1 LKKFFQARNFCSVFV
16 WVFYVGLSIQ
26 ISAERIDNFKYRTKG
41 FSMRQFNENFSDIP
55 LCRFGPGGDFVSYWP
70 KGSGESY
77 PELHENKLTK
87 IIERL
92 NRIISGIIQNQ
103 PDVQVNFCGTEA
115 TILQKMQDERKII
128 AKPTIKKQAHTPT
141 NPASLSDKKISG
153 QQFLFAD
160 DWGAGERAGH
170 KQKHD
175 IRAHRG
181 ASKKRVSFKWH
192 REGSLFGAELK
203 SA

>member
-1 LKKFFQARNFCSVFV
+1 
-16 WVFYVGLSIQ
+16 
-26 ISAERIDNFKYRTKG
+26 
-41 FSMRQFNENFSDIP
+41 MRQYDENFGDIP

-77 PELHENKLTK
+77 PESYENKLTK

-92 NRIISGIIQNQ
+92 SRIISGMIQSQ
-103 PDVQVNFCGTEA
+103 PDVQVTFSGTEA
-115 TILQKMQDERKII
+115 TILQKVQDERTII
-128 AKPTIKKQAHTPT
+128 AKATVKKQAHSAT
-141 NPASLSDKKISG
+141 NAASLSDKKVSG

-170 KQKHD
+170 KPKHNV
-175 IRAHRG
+175 RTHRR

-192 REGSLFGAELK
+192 RQGSLFGAELK

>member
-1 LKKFFQARNFCSVFV
+1 
-16 WVFYVGLSIQ
+16 
-26 ISAERIDNFKYRTKG
+26 
-41 FSMRQFNENFSDIP
+41 MRQYREDFGDIP

-77 PELHENKLTK
+77 PQSYESNLTK

-92 NRIISGIIQNQ
+92 SQIISGVIQSR
-103 PDVQVNFCGTEA
+103 PDVKVTFADAEA
-115 TILQKMQDERKII
+115 TILQKTQNERTII
-128 AKPTIKKQAHTPT
+128 AKPKNKKQSHSAT
-141 NPASLSDKKISG
+141 NSASLSDKKVSG
-153 QQFLFAD
+153 QQLLFAD

-170 KQKHD
+170 KPKHNV
-175 IRAHRG
+175 RAHRR

-192 REGSLFGAELK
+192 RQSSLFGAELR